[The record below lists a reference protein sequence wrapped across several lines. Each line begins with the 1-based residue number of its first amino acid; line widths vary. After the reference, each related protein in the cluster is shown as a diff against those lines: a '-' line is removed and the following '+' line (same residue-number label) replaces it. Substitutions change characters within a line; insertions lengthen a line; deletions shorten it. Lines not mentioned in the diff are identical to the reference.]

1 MAEIGYIDRYA
12 APATKM
18 VGGFGGGGSDSG
30 ANGGGVDYNAV
41 LRSFANKAG
50 AAPAPAAPAITN
62 TSTANPGIGYANTQL
77 KSLYEGGGNVDALG
91 RQAAGN
97 IRDDAENLRK
107 GARDS
112 AARRGVGGGSIE
124 SLANTEID
132 RAVLQEQGKARV
144 GIANAWEE
152 RKQGV
157 LRDYAGN
164 AATDENLQNQQRVT
178 GLNQAN
184 LAFSRE
190 DAARQA
196 QRDQWNDVLS
206 LFGGSRALL
215 GNA

>member
-1 MAEIGYIDRYA
+1 MAEIGYS
-12 APATKM
+12 
-18 VGGFGGGGSDSG
+18 GGGGQVRG
-30 ANGGGVDYNAV
+30 RGFMPAGTGYTGGGGGGGGVDYGPV
-41 LRSFANKAG
+41 LQSFAKSAA
-50 AAPAPAAPAITN
+50 AAPAPAAPPITN
-62 TSTANPGIGYANTQL
+62 TSTANPGITYANAEL
-77 KSLYEGGGNVDALG
+77 KNLYSGGGNVDALS
-91 RQAAGN
+91 RQTAGA

-112 AARRGVGGGSIE
+112 AARRGVGGGSVE
-124 SLANTEID
+124 SIANTGID

-144 GIANAWEE
+144 GIANDWEE

-157 LRDYAGN
+157 LRDLAGN
-164 AATDENLQNQQRVT
+164 SATDENLQNQQRVT
-178 GLNQAN
+178 GINQAS